1 MIHVDIIFG
10 YFRRWR
16 EASFLNNVE
25 KKFLKKIHELDL
37 GRASPKSYQVSK
49 LKRWFFFNFY
59 VKTVNEIII
68 CPFMLFRS
76 ATSETRK
83 WSLIFGRKRG
93 HFWKEGDLC
102 YYYRSVHA
110 KNIILIY
117 FFNQDKEKKSII
129 KSWHEDYLN
138 KSEKFAKK
146 KIDSCTYTKLEWT
159 LMMKIF
165 FIKKTLI
172 RALT

>member
-1 MIHVDIIFG
+1 M
-10 YFRRWR
+10 
-16 EASFLNNVE
+16 S
-25 KKFLKKIHELDL
+25 
-37 GRASPKSYQVSK
+37 
-49 LKRWFFFNFY
+49 
-59 VKTVNEIII
+59 KTVNKIII

-129 KSWHEDYLN
+129 KSWYEDYLN

-146 KIDSCTYTKLEWT
+146 N
-159 LMMKIF
+159 
-165 FIKKTLI
+165 
-172 RALT
+172 R